1 MIQLVTFSLPLRE
14 LHNLLQGLQIPI
26 YTPQEDRGKT
36 KKKQVTLTIF
46 DMLRLK
52 WLIMLSK

>member
-36 KKKQVTLTIF
+36 KKKQVTDNF
-46 DMLRLK
+46 
-52 WLIMLSK
+52 